1 MRIWHIPYDQIPE
14 LPYELVEA
22 MVNQLEAMRERG

>member
-1 MRIWHIPYDQIPE
+1 MRIWHIPYDQIQE

-22 MVNQLEAMRERG
+22 MVDQLDAMREAG